1 MKVYISADIEGVT
14 GITNWDEAE
23 KNHPDYPEF
32 RQRMTDE
39 VVAACDGAI
48 AAGATE
54 ILIKDAHDSGR
65 NILAD
70 RLPDCARLVRSW
82 SGHPL
87 AMVQELDDSFDAV
100 LLVGYHSKAGS
111 ESNPLAHT
119 ITLKVARVA
128 INGTVASEAM
138 IHSWAAALH
147 GVPVVFLSGD
157 KGICEEMRGFNPGI
171 ATVAVSEAFGP
182 STVSLAPSRAQRL
195 IREGVTA
202 ALTGDRRACR
212 VALPE
217 RFVLDVAYANPVQAY
232 KSSWYPGARHVGDRT
247 VRLETDSYFE
257 VLRALRF
264 IV

>member
-14 GITNWDEAE
+14 GITDWNEAE

-32 RQRMTDE
+32 RERMTAE
-39 VVAACDGAI
+39 VVAACEGAI
-48 AAGATE
+48 AAGASE
-54 ILIKDAHDSGR
+54 ILIKDAHASGR

-70 RLPDCARLVRSW
+70 RLPECARLVRAW

-87 AMVQELDDSFDAV
+87 AMVQELDASFDAV
-100 LLVGYHSKAGS
+100 LLIGYHAKAGT

-119 ITLKVARVA
+119 ITLKVAQLS
-128 INGTVASEAM
+128 INGTVASEAL

-157 KGICEEMRGFNPGI
+157 MGICDDAKTFNPGI
-171 ATVAVSEAFGP
+171 TTVAVSQGFGP
-182 STVSLAPSRAQRL
+182 STVSLAPKRAQRL

-202 ALTGDRRACR
+202 ALEGDREACR
-212 VALPE
+212 LRLPE
-217 RFVLDVAYANPVQAY
+217 RFVLEVRYGNPVQAY
-232 KSSWYPGARHVGDRT
+232 KSSWYPGACHVGNQT
-247 VRLETDSYFE
+247 VRIEATEYFE

-264 IV
+264 IL